1 MEVQEGKGLDI
12 ELFSKAD
19 HSIRAADHLAYI
31 IYPLLKDEKLLKQ
44 IFNEISTCTINI
56 INAILYQA
64 HKKGEHLSQDKR
76 QNFEF
81 FKKYSSKF
89 LTPEEIQTLSHLFE
103 IVEQHKTNSVDF
115 IRKDSFIIMINGSK
129 TESITLD
136 KIKMY
141 INLLKSAVQKFKAYQ
156 SQGD

>member
-1 MEVQEGKGLDI
+1 MEVQEGRDLDI

-44 IFNEISTCTINI
+44 VFKEISTCTINI
-56 INAILYQA
+56 INATLYHA
-64 HKKGEHLSQDKR
+64 HKKGVYLGQDKK
-76 QNFEF
+76 QNFDF
-81 FKKYSSKF
+81 FKKYSLKF
-89 LTPEEIQTLSHLFE
+89 LTLEEIQTISHLFE
-103 IVEQHKTNSVDF
+103 IVEQYNTNSIDF

-136 KIKMY
+136 KVKAY
-141 INLLKSAVQKFKAYQ
+141 INILKSALQKFKAY
-156 SQGD
+156 SAAN

>member
-1 MEVQEGKGLDI
+1 MEAQEGKGLDV

-44 IFNEISTCTINI
+44 VFNEISTCTISI
-56 INAILYQA
+56 INAILYHA
-64 HKKGEHLSQDKR
+64 HRRGIVLSQDKK

-81 FKKYSSKF
+81 FKTYSSKF
-89 LTPEEIQTLSHLFE
+89 LTQDEIQNLSRLYE
-103 IVEQHKTNSVDF
+103 IVEHYNANSIDF
-115 IRKDSFIIMINGSK
+115 IRKDSFIIMIQGSK

-136 KIKMY
+136 KIKIY
-141 INLLKSAVQKFKAYQ
+141 INLLKSIINKFKAYQ
-156 SQGD
+156 GQ

>member
-1 MEVQEGKGLDI
+1 MEVQECKGLDL

-19 HSIRAADHLAYI
+19 RAIRAADHLAYI

-56 INAILYQA
+56 INATIYQA
-64 HKKGEHLSQDKR
+64 HKKGANLTPDKR

-81 FKKYSSKF
+81 FKKYSLKF
-89 LTPEEIQTLSHLFE
+89 LTSEEIQTISHLFE
-103 IVEQHKTNSVDF
+103 IVEQYNANSIDF

-129 TESITLD
+129 TESMTLD
-136 KIKMY
+136 KIKIY
-141 INLLKSAVQKFKAYQ
+141 INALKSAVQKFRAY
-156 SQGD
+156 SALN